1 MKWSRVEK
9 LIAKLFL
16 KYVCNKC
23 KVHSALILMQNNKE
37 NLFNHI
43 YKYITYLQ
51 LRVSSRCFCR
61 CFLLRRESQKQLAQH
76 IASENVTIA
85 TINAIKTKSPRF
97 RGNTLLFL
105 E

>member
-9 LIAKLFL
+9 LIARLFL
-16 KYVCNKC
+16 KYVCNNC
-23 KVHSALILMQNNKE
+23 KVHSSHILMQNNKG

-76 IASENVTIA
+76 IATENVTIA
-85 TINAIKTKSPRF
+85 TINEIMAKSPRSH
-97 RGNTLLFL
+97 GNTVLFL